1 MARRGAGPSARDP
14 GGGAAV
20 KHVDSRGRPIVAVTG
35 IGLVTPLGFGVA
47 ANWAALLAGT
57 SGIRRIT
64 RFPTDH
70 LRTTIAGTVDLPE
83 EAEGQVLTATPRV
96 ARMAAMAAEEALSE
110 AGLGGGAFPGP
121 LMLGMPPVEL
131 EWPHRFELA
140 RRAAPEPATYKA
152 LTLAATGWPE
162 LYETAAFQTV
172 GETLAARFGTRGSP
186 VAVTTACAT
195 GASAIQLGVE
205 AIQRGETE
213 AALAIGA
220 DGTVQPEAL
229 IRFSLLSAL
238 STRNDDPTGAS
249 RPFEKN
255 RGGFVMSEG
264 AACLVL
270 ESLAHARARG
280 ARILGVV
287 RGAGEKS
294 DSFHRTRSNPNGSAV
309 IQAMRNAIEDAG
321 LVPGDI
327 SYVNAHGT
335 GTPEN
340 DKMENLAMRA
350 VFGEDAPPI
359 SSNKSMIGHTLS
371 ASGAIEAAFSLLA
384 IRDQMLPPT
393 INHVEPDPAIT
404 LDVVP
409 NTCRAAKVEH
419 VLSNSFGFGGQNVCL
434 VLSGE
439 PS

>member
-1 MARRGAGPSARDP
+1 VSDLD
-14 GGGAAV
+14 
-20 KHVDSRGRPIVAVTG
+20 HRGRPIVAVTG
-35 IGLVTPLGFGVA
+35 LGLVTPLGFGVA
-47 ANWAALLAGT
+47 RNWAALLAGT

-83 EAEGQVLTATPRV
+83 EAGGKPLTATPRV
-96 ARMAAMAAEEALSE
+96 MRMAEMVAEEALAE
-110 AGLGGGAFPGP
+110 AGLGSGRFPGP

-140 RRAAPEPATYKA
+140 GRVAPAPALYPA
-152 LTLAATGWPE
+152 LTAAATGWE
-162 LYETAAFQTV
+162 ALYHHASFASV
-172 GETLAARFGTRGSP
+172 GEHLAERFGTSGAP
-186 VAVTTACAT
+186 IALTTACAT

-205 AIQRGETE
+205 AIQRGE
-213 AALAIGA
+213 AQAVLAIGA

-249 RPFEKN
+249 RPFEKH

-280 ARILGVV
+280 AKVLGVL

-294 DSFHRTRSNPNGSAV
+294 DSFHRTRSNPDGSAV
-309 IQAMRNAIEDAG
+309 IRAMRNAIEDAG
-321 LVPGDI
+321 LAPADI

-340 DKMENLAMRA
+340 DKMENFAMRA
-350 VFGEDAPPI
+350 VFGDAAPPI

-384 IRDQMLPPT
+384 IRDQVLPPT

-409 NTCRAAKVEH
+409 NVSREARVTH

-434 VLSGE
+434 VLSGA
-439 PS
+439 SS

>member
-1 MARRGAGPSARDP
+1 MSDLDP
-14 GGGAAV
+14 AFHDHA
-20 KHVDSRGRPIVAVTG
+20 GRPIVVVTG
-35 IGLVTPLGFGVA
+35 IGLVTPLGFGTE

-64 RFPTDH
+64 RFPTAH

-83 EAEGQVLTATPRV
+83 EADGPMLTSSERV
-96 ARMAAMAAEEALSE
+96 GRMAALAAEEALAQ
-110 AGLGGGAFPGP
+110 AGLGATGGFPGP
-121 LMLGMPPVEL
+121 LMLGMPPVEV
-131 EWPHRFELA
+131 EWPHRFDLA
-140 RRAAPEPATYKA
+140 ARVEGEPRYKA
-152 LTLAATGWPE
+152 LTEAATGLE
-162 LYETAAFQTV
+162 SLFGTACFGGV
-172 GETLAARFGTRGSP
+172 GERLAQRFGTLGAP
-186 VAVTTACAT
+186 IAITTACAT

-213 AALAIGA
+213 AAIAIGA

-238 STRNDDPTGAS
+238 STRNDDPARAP
-249 RPFEKN
+249 RPFEKT
-255 RGGFVMSEG
+255 RDGFIMSEG

-280 ARILGVV
+280 AVVLGRV
-287 RGAGEKS
+287 RGCGEKS
-294 DSFHRTRSNPNGSAV
+294 DSFHRTRSNPDGGA
-309 IQAMRNAIEDAG
+309 IIKAMRNAIADAG
-321 LVPGDI
+321 LTPADI

-335 GTPEN
+335 STPEN
-340 DKMENLAMRA
+340 DKMETLGLRA
-350 VFGEDAPPI
+350 VFGEQVPPI

-371 ASGAIEAAFSLLA
+371 ASGAIEAAFSLLTL
-384 IRDQMLPPT
+384 RDQMLPPT
-393 INHVEPDPAIT
+393 INHVEPDPAIG

-409 NTCRAAKVEH
+409 NFSRVAKVTN

-439 PS
+439 TV